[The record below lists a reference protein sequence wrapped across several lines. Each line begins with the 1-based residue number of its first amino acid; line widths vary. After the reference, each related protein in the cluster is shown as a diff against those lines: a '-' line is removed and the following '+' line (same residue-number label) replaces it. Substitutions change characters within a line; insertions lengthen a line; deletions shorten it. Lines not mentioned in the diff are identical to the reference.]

1 MKFINFML
9 ILLGIIGISLII
21 ISLMILFFLKTPESI
36 NTSISYL
43 SISTGILYLLFIFVI
58 YKLSD
63 KIR

>member
-9 ILLGIIGISLII
+9 ILLGVIGISLII
-21 ISLMILFFLKTPESI
+21 ISLVTLFSFKTPESVNI
-36 NTSISYL
+36 SISYL

>member
-9 ILLGIIGISLII
+9 ILLGIIGLSLIAISLV
-21 ISLMILFFLKTPESI
+21 ILFVFKSPESI

-58 YKLSD
+58 YKISN
-63 KIR
+63 KIN

>member
-9 ILLGIIGISLII
+9 ILLGIIGVSLIGISL
-21 ISLMILFFLKTPESI
+21 LMLLIFKTPESI
-36 NTSISYL
+36 NISISYL

>member
-9 ILLGIIGISLII
+9 LLLGFIGISLIAV
-21 ISLMILFFLKTPESI
+21 SLMTIFFLKTPESI
-36 NTSISYL
+36 NASISYL
-43 SISTGILYLLFIFVI
+43 SISTGILYLLFIFII